1 METERLRQLEAIARL
16 GTVTAAAEELRI
28 SQPALSRSIARLE
41 QELGQQLFDRAGRH
55 MRINAA
61 GQIVLDFARV
71 VLREESLMSAELAS
85 VARRGASV
93 VLGSVAPAPLRVLVS
108 RTVDLGGDH
117 LISTKTLGEEDAV
130 QAVLEGRVDLG
141 VGLRPSLFPAVESRP
156 FMQEQ
161 LCVAFPAGHRLASR
175 SDVAFADLDGETF
188 LLQVH
193 VGFWRRLVE
202 REMPRSVFLTQ
213 ENRAEYLEL
222 SRRSATPTFV
232 SDAGADPHEADGRIV
247 IPITDASAHPTYY
260 LLVRTDARVGVRM
273 IYERA
278 FGICSI

>member
-93 VLGSVAPAPLRVLVS
+93 VLGSVAPAPLRILVS
-108 RTVDLGGDH
+108 RSVGLGSDC
-117 LISTKTLGEEDAV
+117 LISTKMLSEEDAA

-141 VGLRPSLFPAVESRP
+141 VGLRPAFFPAMESHP

-161 LCVAFPAGHRLASR
+161 LYVALPVGHRLANR
-175 SDVAFADLDGETF
+175 RDVAFADLDGETF
-188 LLQVH
+188 LLQAH
-193 VGFWRRLVE
+193 VGFWRQLVE
-202 REMPRSVFLTQ
+202 REMPHSVFVTQ
-213 ENRAEYLEL
+213 ENRAEYMEL
-222 SRRSATPTFV
+222 SRYTTTPTFV
-232 SDAGADPHEADGRIV
+232 SDAGTDPHEADDRIV
-247 IPITDASAHPTYY
+247 IPITDAPAHPTYY
-260 LLVRTDARVGVRM
+260 LLVRTDARDGVRM
-273 IYERA
+273 IFESA
-278 FGICSI
+278 LGSCSR